1 MKVANFLLPAAV
13 IAAVVTAYW
22 AGQYVGR
29 LDAERH
35 LAQTSPL
42 QVASESADR
51 LFIAG
56 AVADFLKDA
65 RPTEALRVAEQYASV
80 QADTVKA
87 CLAQPE
93 CSGWVAS
100 TGERRARLLALV
112 GRYGGPASVD

>member
-1 MKVANFLLPAAV
+1 MKVANFLLPV
-13 IAAVVTAYW
+13 VVTAYL

-35 LAQTSPL
+35 LAQTFPL
-42 QVASESADR
+42 QAASESADR

-65 RPTEALRVAEQYASV
+65 QPAEALRITQQYASV

-87 CLAQPE
+87 CLA
-93 CSGWVAS
+93 
-100 TGERRARLLALV
+100 
-112 GRYGGPASVD
+112 